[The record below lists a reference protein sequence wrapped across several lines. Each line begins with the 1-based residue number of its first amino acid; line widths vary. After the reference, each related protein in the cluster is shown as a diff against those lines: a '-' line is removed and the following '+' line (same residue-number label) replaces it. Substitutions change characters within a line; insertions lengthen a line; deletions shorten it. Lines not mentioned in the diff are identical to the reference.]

1 MEITKK
7 KKRKI
12 DEQDRVL
19 RLLLE
24 SCIEHLFSSEDVL
37 RTSVPTSRFALC
49 GHDFLHFYLIGIWYF
64 FFEVYYYIPVT
75 FSII

>member
-1 MEITKK
+1 MEITA
-7 KKRKI
+7 RT
-12 DEQDRVL
+12 EQMKNKTEYCVDYL
-19 RLLLE
+19 NA
-24 SCIEHLFSSEDVL
+24 CNQHLYSFRDVL